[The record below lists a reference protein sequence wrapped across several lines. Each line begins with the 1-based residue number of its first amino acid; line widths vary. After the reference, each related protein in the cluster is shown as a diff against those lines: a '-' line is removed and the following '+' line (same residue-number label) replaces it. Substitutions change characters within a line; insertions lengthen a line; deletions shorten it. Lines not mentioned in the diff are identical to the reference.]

1 MYLSNIKLIIIIIK
15 STESEIETNLIKKEQ
30 IQIKLKVKDINNKN
44 RKSICKEQKQ
54 KLSWLKWGEKGNFDL
69 IFVFWF

>member
-1 MYLSNIKLIIIIIK
+1 MYLSNIKLIVIIRVIIK

-44 RKSICKEQKQ
+44 IKSICKEQKQ
-54 KLSWLKWGEKGNFDL
+54 KISWL
-69 IFVFWF
+69 